1 MCDPWVQTPCFD
13 LRHLRPRPT
22 RWSGQKS
29 TSPVTDAQI
38 IAPTNGS
45 ATPILDTARTNTQ
58 IIAPTNGSA
67 TPILDT
73 ARKRA
78 QIGAATNGSATPIL
92 DTARTNAHIVAPTT
106 GSTPV
111 VVSTGGGRSGH
122 WDERGSQDSTGS
134 HGETD
139 CATATVAT
147 LLDHADTGVVVTHGF
162 PHIHGSL
169 DHYVADR
176 PRHGVARRR

>member
-45 ATPILDTARTNTQ
+45 ATPILDTARTDAQ

-92 DTARTNAHIVAPTT
+92 DTARTNAHSVAPTT

-111 VVSTGGGRSGH
+111 VVSTSGGRSGH
-122 WDERGSQDSTGS
+122 WDERGGQDSTGS
-134 HGETD
+134 HG
-139 CATATVAT
+139 
-147 LLDHADTGVVVTHGF
+147 
-162 PHIHGSL
+162 
-169 DHYVADR
+169 
-176 PRHGVARRR
+176 